1 MNEKSK
7 KSHSKYRKSPND
19 FAKTVIAFVVT
30 AIIIIVGAI
39 IAVNKPA
46 CNLVHKL
53 EADMPI
59 GIRDIEIDQS
69 QNTLTPIDSESLAF
83 GSHIANITCEKGVLK
98 YRYIM
103 AQTEYH
109 SDTAQ
114 VCLMMKSRRLA
125 QVKILL
131 LPDMTKHILCH

>member
-83 GSHIANITCEKGVLK
+83 GSHMFKKVIN
-98 YRYIM
+98 
-103 AQTEYH
+103 
-109 SDTAQ
+109 
-114 VCLMMKSRRLA
+114 
-125 QVKILL
+125 LL
-131 LPDMTKHILCH
+131 LPLRIKPLTIKLLIPL

>member
-83 GSHIANITCEKGVLK
+83 GSHIANITCEKRG
-98 YRYIM
+98 I
-103 AQTEYH
+103 
-109 SDTAQ
+109 
-114 VCLMMKSRRLA
+114 
-125 QVKILL
+125 
-131 LPDMTKHILCH
+131 

>member
-69 QNTLTPIDSESLAF
+69 QNTLTPIDSESLAAILQI
-83 GSHIANITCEKGVLK
+83 SLVKKGVLK

>member
-83 GSHIANITCEKGVLK
+83 GSHIANITCEKRGIEVPVYYGSNRVSFRYGAGVLNDEK
-98 YRYIM
+98 PPFSAGKNTFITGYLSLI
-103 AQTEYH
+103 
-109 SDTAQ
+109 
-114 VCLMMKSRRLA
+114 
-125 QVKILL
+125 
-131 LPDMTKHILCH
+131 HI

>member
-7 KSHSKYRKSPND
+7 KSHSRYRKSPND
-19 FAKTVIAFVVT
+19 FAKTVIVFVVT

-69 QNTLTPIDSESLAF
+69 QNTLTPIDNEINSYDEL
-83 GSHIANITCEKGVLK
+83 KQVLINENTS
-98 YRYIM
+98 RIF
-103 AQTEYH
+103 EY
-109 SDTAQ
+109 Q
-114 VCLMMKSRRLA
+114 RMMGL
-125 QVKILL
+125 
-131 LPDMTKHILCH
+131 